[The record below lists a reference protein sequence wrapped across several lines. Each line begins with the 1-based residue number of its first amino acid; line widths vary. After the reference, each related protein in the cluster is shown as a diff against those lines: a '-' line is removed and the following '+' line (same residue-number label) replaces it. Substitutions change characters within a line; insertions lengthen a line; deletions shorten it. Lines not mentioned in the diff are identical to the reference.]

1 MPTVADDSVAGGD
14 VAGLV
19 KVLRPVGAPVV
30 SVPDGGGD
38 VSVVLG
44 SGDEVVELPV
54 GVELGVPADPVVSV
68 GVGLV
73 VVLGDVFGVR
83 VGVAVGNVGL
93 TAGRGSGACGRSS
106 TRSCG
111 SRRKPRPIP
120 ATAKAEPTALCATR
134 TRRLARTPDRRR
146 VRCRGSKGVVSW
158 VSRII
163 RASSRSK
170 WSINSPYPTGS
181 MTSPRIR
188 RSRATPRDAWDLAVP
203 TGHPSTSAT
212 CLSGRSW

>member
-30 SVPDGGGD
+30 SVPDGGAD

-54 GVELGVPADPVVSV
+54 GVPVGVLDGPVEPV

-73 VVLGDVFGVR
+73 VPLGVVSGVR
-83 VGVAVGNVGL
+83 VGVGPGSVGL
-93 TAGRGSGACGRSS
+93 RAGRGRGACGLLS
-106 TRSCG
+106 TWSWG
-111 SRRKPRPIP
+111 SRKKPRPIP
-120 ATAKAEPTALCATR
+120 ATARTEPTAFRAVR

-146 VRCRGSKGVVSW
+146 VWCLASKGLVSW
-158 VSRII
+158 ESRII

-170 WSINSPYPTGS
+170 
-181 MTSPRIR
+181 
-188 RSRATPRDAWDLAVP
+188 RSN
-203 TGHPSTSAT
+203 
-212 CLSGRSW
+212 